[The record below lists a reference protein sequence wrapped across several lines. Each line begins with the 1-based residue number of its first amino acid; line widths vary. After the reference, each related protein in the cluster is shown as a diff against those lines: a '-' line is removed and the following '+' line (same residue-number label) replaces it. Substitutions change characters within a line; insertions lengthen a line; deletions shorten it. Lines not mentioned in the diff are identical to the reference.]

1 MPLTTFLTHVITPLL
16 LVGLSAW
23 IATTLALRRFHFE
36 QLWIRKLD
44 AYAALFEALS
54 DIKSYSRAA
63 VHELQNHCDMRETIK
78 SQLSEKASMGHETI
92 RKAIAVGVLVLS
104 DETAKQLE
112 IIQDDLS
119 DPFYNLDLLEEM
131 TKVVAIT
138 TKAIV
143 DLQNLSKAD
152 LKRGGCPKFSWN
164 LK

>member
-1 MPLTTFLTHVITPLL
+1 
-16 LVGLSAW
+16 
-23 IATTLALRRFHFE
+23 
-36 QLWIRKLD
+36 
-44 AYAALFEALS
+44 
-54 DIKSYSRAA
+54 
-63 VHELQNHCDMRETIK
+63 
-78 SQLSEKASMGHETI
+78 MGHETI